1 MRYCP
6 TCDSEFS
13 NDAPAVCPD
22 DGATLLDRE
31 AWEAQRAREG
41 RLPRVIGRLVVVAE
55 LADRFQAQE
64 LTGALVEEGIEAL
77 LSSDK
82 SGTMSS
88 ITTPGPT
95 LYRIGVAQAEAERAA
110 ALIAEWRAGLESPEA
125 EERAEAAATTES
137 VSSP

>member
-6 TCDSEFS
+6 KCDSEFS
-13 NDAPAVCPD
+13 NDAPDVCPD
-22 DGATLLDRE
+22 DGAALLDRQ
-31 AWEAQRAREG
+31 AWEAVRAKEG

-64 LTGALVEEGIEAL
+64 LTGALAEEGIEAL

-95 LYRIGVAQAEAERAA
+95 LYRIGVAQADSERAT
-110 ALIAEWRAGLESPEA
+110 ALLTEWRAGLESADAEA
-125 EERAEAAATTES
+125 QAEAAATTES
-137 VSSP
+137 AGTV